1 MRKILLSSVLA
12 ISLSAIPAM
21 AQGTGTIRD
30 AQQALKDKGFDPG
43 PVDGVNGPAT
53 RAAVK
58 KYQAQQNISAD
69 GVLGPKTLDAL
80 GVKHEESQKEIATA
94 GENVKKSYTK
104 GGKTMAEGTKDAGTD
119 IKHGEVGEGAVDFG
133 KGVGKGAA
141 KVGEGTVHA
150 AENVGKGVKNAVVP
164 NEKKVTPDKK

>member
-1 MRKILLSSVLA
+1 MRKILVSSILA
-12 ISLSAIPAM
+12 VSLSAIPAL
-21 AQGTGTIRD
+21 AQSSATIRD

-43 PVDGVNGPAT
+43 PVDGINGPAT

-58 KYQAQQNISAD
+58 KYQTQQNITPD
-69 GVLGPKTLDAL
+69 GVLGAKTLDAL
-80 GVKHEESQKEIATA
+80 GVKHAESQTELSTS
-94 GENVKKSYTK
+94 GEQVKNSYSK

-141 KVGEGTVHA
+141 KIGEGTGHA
-150 AENVGKGVKNAVVP
+150 AKNVAKGVKNAVVP
-164 NEKKVTPDKK
+164 NEKKVTPDKE

>member
-1 MRKILLSSVLA
+1 MKKIFVSSVLA
-12 ISLSAIPAM
+12 ISLLAIPAL
-21 AQGTGTIRD
+21 AQSGATIRD
-30 AQQALKDKGFDPG
+30 AQHALKDKGFDPG
-43 PVDGVNGPAT
+43 PVDGVDGPAT

-58 KYQAQQNISAD
+58 KYQTQQNISAD

-80 GVKHEESQKEIATA
+80 GVKHQESQDQIATS

-141 KVGEGTVHA
+141 KIGEGTGHA
-150 AENVGKGVKNAVVP
+150 AKNVAKGVKNAVVP
-164 NEKKVTPDKK
+164 NEKKVTPEK

>member
-1 MRKILLSSVLA
+1 MRKILVTSILA
-12 ISLSAIPAM
+12 VSLSAIPAL
-21 AQGTGTIRD
+21 AQSSATIRD

-43 PVDGVNGPAT
+43 PVDGVDGPAT

-69 GVLGPKTLDAL
+69 GKLGAKTLDAL
-80 GVKHEESQKEIATA
+80 GVKSQESEAQLATS

-104 GGKTMAEGTKDAGTD
+104 GGKTIAEGTKDAGTD
-119 IKHGEVGEGAVDFG
+119 VKHGEVGEAAVDLG

-141 KVGEGTVHA
+141 KVGEGTGHA
-150 AENVGKGVKNAVVP
+150 AKNVAKGVKNAVVP
-164 NEKKVTPDKK
+164 NEKKVTPDK